1 MTRQVPT
8 SPGAAF
14 DLGHRVVRCPWCR
27 RPVPG
32 GRVEAR
38 LREPIGAGDRGH
50 GRRVAALEVVPGC
63 VHLPVKAQPENPHPG
78 MRPRGDAHDLGN
90 PPRRRPAVR
99 VLSDGTVEEMPDGLR
114 GLTLFGRSA
123 RDRPDISALPEL
135 APSYGYL
142 AQGIAERAGLWA
154 GEGD

>member
-63 VHLPVKAQPENPHPG
+63 VHLPVKAQPENPLPHVADRSRGSASGHP
-78 MRPRGDAHDLGN
+78 
-90 PPRRRPAVR
+90 
-99 VLSDGTVEEMPDGLR
+99 
-114 GLTLFGRSA
+114 
-123 RDRPDISALPEL
+123 
-135 APSYGYL
+135 
-142 AQGIAERAGLWA
+142 RAGFGHPRSRLPA
-154 GEGD
+154 PRSRSRCLPGGGGRA